1 MQGNLAAAGEALR
14 AELASHPGDV
24 RARNTLATVLDL
36 DGKRDEALKELRTVL
51 ARRPDYA
58 DARYLLGKI
67 LLSNGAAAEAVDHL
81 ERAAQLAPADP
92 NVHYQLGQAYQRLGK
107 NDLAAKEF
115 EVFQQLKA
123 KKSRGDKP

>member
-1 MQGNLAAAGEALR
+1 M
-14 AELASHPGDV
+14 
-24 RARNTLATVLDL
+24 
-36 DGKRDEALKELRTVL
+36 L

-107 NDLAAKEF
+107 SDLAAKEF
-115 EVFQQLKA
+115 EMFQQLKA
-123 KKSRGDKP
+123 KSRGDMP